1 MLHVKKKFLWAYL
14 AVIVSNFFVTAVS
27 ATEIMPPVLSVSPR
41 EVNLGTII
49 PGEAG
54 AGLFTL
60 RNMGAGSLE
69 WSVKCPEGWQVT
81 SGTELLTVM
90 LKKSDYLRVEVRL
103 LTDEE
108 QSALSGR
115 ADGYHFAEM
124 KLEGESQSFTVSKKM
139 SEGMYK
145 EAIRINS
152 AGGDRTIFVS
162 FVISSLQQKAMLNL
176 NPVRIDMGALLPN
189 KTVSKRITLTNKG
202 REMLNWSVAV
212 EKPKRK
218 ENLADFKKGMYLS
231 FLNDDSASKGFYEAP
246 THLRDIMELSGRWTE
261 NNGYPSGAEGE
272 NAIRMQF
279 SGTGIILYIATFPAG
294 AVFHVYIDDRPMDI
308 RGMLEDLHDNSKGE
322 KGEITLAEG
331 LADGPHVLTIVS
343 KDSRLI
349 FEGVKITGKSVSRAP
364 AGRTTVVPTSGT
376 TLTQTNYL
384 RVTFNSSDLQP
395 GYYSDNIVF
404 NANGGEV
411 VVELFAEVVSESAA
425 RDIDVY
431 RYSRGDDY
439 LLTANP
445 QEDTA
450 KFGRNNYIKDGI
462 AFRLFAPN
470 SPGTTPFYR
479 WYSIQ
484 RSDHFYHHDQNAG
497 GKNLQGYMFESAIG
511 NIATSKLTNTRELY
525 RWHNSATGRYFF
537 TTDARAANIRKKGYN
552 FDGIAGYV
560 K

>member
-1 MLHVKKKFLWAYL
+1 MSHIKKKFLWAYL
-14 AVIVSNFFVTAVS
+14 AVIISQLFATAVS
-27 ATEIMPPVLSVSPR
+27 ATELMPPVLSVSPR
-41 EVNLGTII
+41 EINLGTII

-81 SGTELLTVM
+81 SGAELLTVM

-115 ADGYHFAEM
+115 ADGDRFVEM
-124 KLEGESQSFTVSKKM
+124 KLEGESQSFTVSKKL
-139 SEGMYK
+139 SEGMHK

-162 FVISSLQQKAMLNL
+162 FVISLLQQKAMLNL
-176 NPVRIDMGALLPN
+176 NPARIDMGAVLPN

-218 ENLADFKKGMYLS
+218 ENPADFKKSVYLS
-231 FLNDDSASKGFYEAP
+231 FLNDDSVGKGVYEAP
-246 THLRDIMELSGRWTE
+246 AHLRDIMELSGRWTE

-279 SGTGIILYIATFPAG
+279 VGTGIILYVASFPAG
-294 AVFHVYIDDRPMDI
+294 AVFHVYIDERPVDI
-308 RGMLEDLHDNSKGE
+308 RGVLEELHDKNKGE

-349 FEGVKITGKSVSRAP
+349 FEGVKILGKSVSRAP
-364 AGRTTVVPTSGT
+364 AGKTTVVPTSGT

-384 RVTFNSSDLQP
+384 RVTFNSSGLQP

-431 RYSRGDDY
+431 RYSRGDDF

-450 KFGRNNYIKDGI
+450 KFGRNNYTKDGI

-484 RSDHFYHHDQNAG
+484 RGDHFYHHDQNAG
-497 GKNLQGYMFESAIG
+497 GKNLQGYMFEGAIG

-525 RWHNSATGRYFF
+525 RWHNAATGRYFF
-537 TTDARAANIRKKGYN
+537 TTDARAVNIRKRGYS